1 MCDQHTM
8 QTWSQQTEG
17 HRKGTEISWGCGM
30 AGFVVVS
37 AGKSGKGVDLSLGHW
52 IQN

>member
-1 MCDQHTM
+1 MCDQHTV